1 MAFHNLYLQ
10 LEYLDNVTNMLK
22 SGMTDIY
29 EEFFPKRIYNNLLF
43 LDKVFDNPNKD
54 WSNELNARFLV
65 KQYNKIRKDE
75 KQIK

>member
-1 MAFHNLYLQ
+1 
-10 LEYLDNVTNMLK
+10 
-22 SGMTDIY
+22 MTDIY

-75 KQIK
+75 IKDNVAGESSLDSFF

>member
-1 MAFHNLYLQ
+1 
-10 LEYLDNVTNMLK
+10 MLK

-54 WSNELNARFLV
+54 WSNELNTRFLV

-75 KQIK
+75 IKDNVTGESSLDSFF